1 MGDKSRQRVRDMK
14 VKTLLAAGLLAMTAS
29 GCQTFQ
35 AIDDAAG
42 AWAREIKADRAAASG
57 NVSGQAA
64 QCAQPINEAIT
75 VATDVDTAYARLK
88 RYLGYRTDAERGV
101 DQGFESTYAG
111 VRHET
116 LPGVRYSMANFVRV
130 SDRGVSRRGW
140 LVTDIE
146 RNGRGAVVR
155 LRYCVGG
162 GVGFDAD
169 PGFQDRLRAQVA
181 GAARG

>member
-1 MGDKSRQRVRDMK
+1 MK
-14 VKTLLAAGLLAMTAS
+14 VRTLLAVGLLAMMAS
-29 GCQTFQ
+29 GCQNFQ

-42 AWAREIKADRAAASG
+42 AWAREIKADRAASG
-57 NVSGQAA
+57 NTADRAA
-64 QCAQPINEAIT
+64 QCEQPINQAIT
-75 VATDVDTAYARLK
+75 VATDVDTTYARLK
-88 RYLGYRTDAERGV
+88 RYFGYRTEAERGV
-101 DQGFESTYAG
+101 DQGFESTIAG

-140 LVTDIE
+140 LITDIE

-155 LRYCVGG
+155 LRYCIGG

-169 PGFQDRLRAQVA
+169 PGFQNRLRAQVA
-181 GAARG
+181 SAARG

>member
-1 MGDKSRQRVRDMK
+1 MK
-14 VKTLLAAGLLAMTAS
+14 VKTLLAAGLLAMTTT

-35 AIDDAAG
+35 AIDDGAG
-42 AWAREIKADRAAASG
+42 AWARTMKADRATSG
-57 NVSGQAA
+57 NTADRAA
-64 QCAQPINEAIT
+64 RCTQPINETIT
-75 VATDVDTAYARLK
+75 VATDVDTAYARLT

-101 DQGFESTYAG
+101 DKGFESTYAG

-146 RNGRGAVVR
+146 RNGRGAVIR
-155 LRYCVGG
+155 LRYCIGG